1 MTRVGTTLLF
11 EGVVTVTPC
20 CTGVVVGA
28 VGADG
33 VGAEFGV
40 AANGLVPPPP
50 QLTKVAVRKMG
61 TQIFVT

>member
-1 MTRVGTTLLF
+1 VGTTLLF

-20 CTGVVVGA
+20 CTGVVVGT
-28 VGADG
+28 GG

-50 QLTKVAVRKMG
+50 QLTKVAVKKMG
-61 TQIFVT
+61 TQIFIT